1 MGLDMYLYAR
11 KHISTWRNEENAKRD
26 EVLAALDLEI
36 EDLTEAGIYIEIPVA
51 EWRKAQRVHN
61 WLVSDVQDGN
71 DNCADYFVSQDTLV
85 ELREWCL
92 DNVDQGDPEDPDQL
106 QHTADLLGKILDN
119 PKFHNLD
126 FMYTSSW

>member
-11 KHISTWRNEENAKRD
+11 KYVGTWRNEDSKQRD
-26 EVLAALDLEI
+26 EILAALDLEI
-36 EDLTEAGIYIEIPVA
+36 EDIAEGGIYIDLPVA
-51 EWRKAQRVHN
+51 QWRKAQVVHN
-61 WLVSDVQDGN
+61 WLVSDVQNGN
-71 DNCADYFVSQDTLV
+71 DNCADYFADRDTLN

-92 DNVDQGDPEDPDQL
+92 DNVDQGDPDDLDQL